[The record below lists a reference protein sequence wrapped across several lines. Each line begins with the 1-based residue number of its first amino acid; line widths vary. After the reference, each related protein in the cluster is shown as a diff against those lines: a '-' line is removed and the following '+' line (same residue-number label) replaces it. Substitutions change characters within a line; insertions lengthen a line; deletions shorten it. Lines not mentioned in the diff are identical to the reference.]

1 MPLPYHLISKPKLY
15 FNILHLNWRMLKIS
29 IKSEVAA
36 IYKLNKIEVPIEIK
50 TAFKRK

>member
-36 IYKLNKIEVPIEIK
+36 IYKLNKIEISMEIK
-50 TAFKRK
+50 SVLKRK

>member
-15 FNILHLNWRMLKIS
+15 FNILHLNWRRLKIS
-29 IKSEVAA
+29 INSEVAA

-50 TAFKRK
+50 SVLKRK

>member
-15 FNILHLNWRMLKIS
+15 FNILHLNWRILKIS

-36 IYKLNKIEVPIEIK
+36 NYKLIKIEVPIEIK
-50 TAFKRK
+50 SAFKRK